1 MEGIEWQIRRPP
13 KLLKSRAFAKH
24 EGRERKRERGLSSF
38 PRIFAR
44 RIRPRMQIRPMYSSV
59 YFNIRSTL
67 EGGLELT
74 RVSTFFFFSKLLT
87 GFNALT
93 AGCYG
98 WTGLLADL
106 IFGWKVI
113 VQVSRFYPFPLE
125 KQLLL
130 HGKLVL
136 YVENMG
142 QDSLDGLRRD

>member
-1 MEGIEWQIRRPP
+1 
-13 KLLKSRAFAKH
+13 
-24 EGRERKRERGLSSF
+24 
-38 PRIFAR
+38 
-44 RIRPRMQIRPMYSSV
+44 MQIRPMYSSV
-59 YFNIRSTL
+59 YFNIRLTL

-87 GFNALT
+87 SFNALT
-93 AGCYG
+93 AGYG
-98 WTGLLADL
+98 WTGLLEDL

-136 YVENMG
+136 YVKNMG

>member
-1 MEGIEWQIRRPP
+1 
-13 KLLKSRAFAKH
+13 
-24 EGRERKRERGLSSF
+24 
-38 PRIFAR
+38 
-44 RIRPRMQIRPMYSSV
+44 MQIRPMYSSV

-106 IFGWKVI
+106 IFGWKYDCPSITVL
-113 VQVSRFYPFPLE
+113 PLSARE
-125 KQLLL
+125 AIIITRQIGFVCGEYGAGFIGWIKERLR
-130 HGKLVL
+130 
-136 YVENMG
+136 EN
-142 QDSLDGLRRD
+142 